1 MKAENYFATKLRQL
15 ESNNLV
21 RDPCIYEK
29 IYDKNKKFFLDKNQD
44 GLKLIS
50 FADNDYLGLTDY
62 YKLKKVAIKA
72 TEKYGVGAGSSRYIT
87 GNNVFYQKIEEKIA
101 KIKNR
106 EASLLF
112 SSGYSVAIGVVP
124 ALVGRGDLV
133 VADRLIH
140 SCLID
145 GVKLSGAKM
154 MRFAHNDIMNCEKIL
169 MQNRHL
175 FSRCLIVSESI
186 FSMDGDVG
194 KINDLWSLAKKFNSG
209 LLIDEAHSFGV
220 KDFTIFKKD
229 FARKDLAKED
239 LLVKNS
245 AFYLQMGTLSKAVGV
260 IGGYIAGDEIIIK
273 YLKNFA
279 KTAIYSTALPP
290 AVLASIYESL
300 KIIAKGNRAFK
311 AWRNVDYFCDL
322 MKFPKPQSLI
332 VPIIVGDNKRA
343 LDIANYVKNQGF
355 IISAIRPPTV
365 PVGEARLRI
374 TFSTNHRKKDIEKLA
389 KIVKKSLKIWG

>member
-1 MKAENYFATKLRQL
+1 MKAENYFVTKLRQL
-15 ESNNLV
+15 ESNNLA

-112 SSGYSVAIGVVP
+112 SSGYSVAIGIVP

-145 GVKLSGAKM
+145 GIKLSGAKM

-175 FSRCLIVSESI
+175 F
-186 FSMDGDVG
+186 
-194 KINDLWSLAKKFNSG
+194 
-209 LLIDEAHSFGV
+209 
-220 KDFTIFKKD
+220 
-229 FARKDLAKED
+229 
-239 LLVKNS
+239 
-245 AFYLQMGTLSKAVGV
+245 
-260 IGGYIAGDEIIIK
+260 
-273 YLKNFA
+273 
-279 KTAIYSTALPP
+279 
-290 AVLASIYESL
+290 
-300 KIIAKGNRAFK
+300 
-311 AWRNVDYFCDL
+311 
-322 MKFPKPQSLI
+322 
-332 VPIIVGDNKRA
+332 
-343 LDIANYVKNQGF
+343 
-355 IISAIRPPTV
+355 
-365 PVGEARLRI
+365 
-374 TFSTNHRKKDIEKLA
+374 
-389 KIVKKSLKIWG
+389 

>member
-112 SSGYSVAIGVVP
+112 SSGYSVAIGAVP

-145 GVKLSGAKM
+145 GIKLSGAKM
-154 MRFAHNDIMNCEKIL
+154 MRFAHNDMINCEKIL

-220 KDFTIFKKD
+220 KDFTIFKKNL
-229 FARKDLAKED
+229 AKKDLS
-239 LLVKNS
+239 VKNS

-260 IGGYIAGDEIIIK
+260 IGGYVAGNEIIIK

-300 KIIAKGNRAFK
+300 KIIAKGKRVFK

-389 KIVKKSLKIWG
+389 KIVKKSLKIWS

>member
-1 MKAENYFATKLRQL
+1 MKTENYFATKIHQL
-15 ESNNLV
+15 ESDNLV
-21 RDPCIYEK
+21 RDPCVYEK
-29 IYDKNKKFFLDKNQD
+29 IYDKNKKFFLDKNQY
-44 GLKLIS
+44 GLKLVS

-154 MRFAHNDIMNCEKIL
+154 MRFAHNDIMNCENIL
-169 MQNRHL
+169 IQNRHS
-175 FSRCLIVSESI
+175 FSRCLIISESI

-220 KDFTIFKKD
+220 KDFTIPKKNLAKKNLAKKD
-229 FARKDLAKED
+229 LS
-239 LLVKNS
+239 VKNS

-260 IGGYIAGDEIIIK
+260 IGGYVAGNEIIIK

-300 KIIAKGNRAFK
+300 KIIAKGDRAFK

-322 MKFPKPQSLI
+322 MNFPKPKSLI

-365 PVGEARLRI
+365 PVGGARLRI